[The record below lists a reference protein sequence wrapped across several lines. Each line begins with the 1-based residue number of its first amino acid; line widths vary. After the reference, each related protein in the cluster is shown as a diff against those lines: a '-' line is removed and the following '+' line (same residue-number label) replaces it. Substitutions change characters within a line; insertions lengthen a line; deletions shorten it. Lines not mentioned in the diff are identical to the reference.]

1 MALPKQK
8 VNLYEKRIARLKKK
22 LDAQETLRAAQRTHY
37 GNVVAKYMAELRG
50 ARNQIDSMTTSA
62 LQDHFKINEYENEQA
77 VYLKQNAELSQDLQ
91 KIEKMLKDSNAK
103 HKLWY
108 DRCLDRDQSIANL
121 QNDIARAAIEIAEL
135 RQTFSYRAWIVI
147 TMWLA
152 GVRMAIPTRL
162 KLLKQRIKIRWTI
175 ARLSKRRVDAL
186 YEAGYIPEKL
196 VKSALAY
203 YEHDRQR
210 MEIDEQIRVIHG
222 GADSTTFVRE
232 SKPSLWRRWNIFLG
246 RA

>member
-1 MALPKQK
+1 MKRRTGDQ
-8 VNLYEKRIARLKKK
+8 VGLYEKRIARLKKK
-22 LDAQETLRAAQRTHY
+22 LYAQETLRAEQREHY
-37 GNVVAKYMAELRG
+37 GHIVAKHLARERG
-50 ARNQIDSMTTSA
+50 LETTVSQLTTSA
-62 LQDHFKINEYENEQA
+62 LQDHFKLNEYENQQA
-77 VYLKQNAELSQDLQ
+77 VYLKQNAELSAQLQ
-91 KIEKMLKDSNAK
+91 KDLPTLRRLNKEYWEANVRLREREERSTKTIEDL
-103 HKLWY
+103 
-108 DRCLDRDQSIANL
+108 IADL
-121 QNDIARAAIEIAEL
+121 ERA
-135 RQTFSYRAWIVI
+135 RQTLQYRIWMAI

-186 YEAGYIPEKL
+186 YEAGHIPEKL

-222 GADSTTFVRE
+222 GSDSATYVRE
-232 SKPSLWRRWNIFLG
+232 EKPSLWRRWNIWLG